1 MLGLVIALI
10 ASWQLDIVAAGVIA
24 AFYDIVKTWKLWM
37 PAVPPFNWEAT
48 FWYFPDAYVR
58 FFILMWV
65 GFAIALFSLW
75 FWSDSED
82 STKRESK
89 EN

>member
-1 MLGLVIALI
+1 MLGLVVAFI

-24 AFYDIVKTWKLWM
+24 AFYDIVKEWKLWM

-65 GFAIALFSLW
+65 GFAIALFALW
-75 FWSDSED
+75 FWGEED
-82 STKRESK
+82 
-89 EN
+89 